1 MLEYLDQKKIDVLH
15 VPYVV
20 LSNLAQASQHD
31 LKDTWPA
38 AVITAGEQLKITPE
52 IRQIFSKHP
61 ETVLHNHYGPTE
73 THVVSAFTLSTTPQ
87 QWDEFPPIGK
97 PIWNTRL
104 YILDPSMNLV
114 PDGVVGELYI
124 AGISLARGY
133 VNKAALTS
141 ERFIANP
148 YGPPGSR
155 MYRTGDLARR
165 APDGDI
171 DYVGRVDDQ
180 VKIRGFRVEL
190 GEVEAALLKLIP
202 QISQVAVIASVA
214 NGHQRL
220 IAYIVMNAGHP
231 LPDLHVIRAW
241 LTQALPD
248 YMVPAHFIDLPAL
261 PLTPNGKLDRRSLP
275 EPSASTRTD
284 DYASPRS
291 AREAYLCRL
300 FAQLTGTDP
309 VGIDD
314 SFFNIGGH
322 SLLAMQLVSHL
333 KLSLGIKLNL
343 RVLFEHPTPR
353 QLAANLETSSNW
365 TYEPLL
371 PLRKTGTRHPIF
383 CIHPGGGTGTV
394 YQNLKDALPEEYP
407 VWTLQARGLE
417 EHELPHANVSE
428 MATAYIAAIREV
440 QTEGPYHLLG
450 WSFGGTIAQE
460 MTVQLEAL
468 SQQVSLLVL
477 LDTVAQPSL
486 IQLDA
491 SSEEEQA
498 NKILESSAQS
508 LGITDEVIDIN
519 HEPFI
524 KKLIHKMS
532 LHRLIPESTPP
543 ETFKRTITQMIRATQ
558 LTASH
563 SIKPCEA
570 PIIFVRAGMEPI
582 PEDPSM
588 FDWSLHTQN
597 GVSHVEIQSSHSAMW
612 ETQPSIAIANVI
624 VQHLNA
630 ETSVNVIRSKE
641 MDIKK

>member
-1 MLEYLDQKKIDVLH
+1 
-15 VPYVV
+15 
-20 LSNLAQASQHD
+20 
-31 LKDTWPA
+31 
-38 AVITAGEQLKITPE
+38 
-52 IRQIFSKHP
+52 
-61 ETVLHNHYGPTE
+61 
-73 THVVSAFTLSTTPQ
+73 
-87 QWDEFPPIGK
+87 
-97 PIWNTRL
+97 
-104 YILDPSMNLV
+104 
-114 PDGVVGELYI
+114 
-124 AGISLARGY
+124 
-133 VNKAALTS
+133 
-141 ERFIANP
+141 
-148 YGPPGSR
+148 
-155 MYRTGDLARR
+155 
-165 APDGDI
+165 
-171 DYVGRVDDQ
+171 
-180 VKIRGFRVEL
+180 
-190 GEVEAALLKLIP
+190 
-202 QISQVAVIASVA
+202 
-214 NGHQRL
+214 
-220 IAYIVMNAGHP
+220 
-231 LPDLHVIRAW
+231 
-241 LTQALPD
+241 
-248 YMVPAHFIDLPAL
+248 
-261 PLTPNGKLDRRSLP
+261 
-275 EPSASTRTD
+275 
-284 DYASPRS
+284 
-291 AREAYLCRL
+291 
-300 FAQLTGTDP
+300 

-353 QLAANLETSSNW
+353 QLAANLDDPSNW
-365 TYEPLL
+365 TYDPLL
-371 PLRKTGTRHPIF
+371 PLRKTGKHPPIF

-394 YQNLKDALPEEYP
+394 YQNLKDALPEDYP
-407 VWTLQARGLE
+407 VWALQARGLE
-417 EHELPHANVSE
+417 DHELPHANVSE

-440 QTEGPYHLLG
+440 QAQGPYHLLG

-477 LDTVAQPSL
+477 LDSVAQPNL

-491 SSEEEQA
+491 SSDEEQS

-524 KKLIHKMS
+524 KKLIHQMS

-543 ETFKRTITQMIRATQ
+543 ETFKRTITQMISATQ

-570 PIIFVRAGMEPI
+570 PIIFVRAGLEPL

-588 FDWSLHTQN
+588 FDWSIHTQN